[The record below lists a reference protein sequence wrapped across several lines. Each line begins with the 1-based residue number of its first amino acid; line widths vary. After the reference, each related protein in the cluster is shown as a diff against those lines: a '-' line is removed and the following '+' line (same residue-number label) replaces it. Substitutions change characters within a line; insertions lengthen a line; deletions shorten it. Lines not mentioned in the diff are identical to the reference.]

1 MADKARINLGSV
13 AYHGRVIPR
22 GRDSLAAGRC
32 VLPYK
37 QHGTE
42 TQSPDPSR
50 CPAVPPSTQTPR
62 ATTTRVTFFGLF
74 QLYPHTPQDPLRNT
88 AMPRVTISITAP
100 GTQSDTDLLTLEL
113 PPGSTVK
120 DLKGFI
126 EADTNLPSAS
136 QSLYLNG
143 QPVSIETQ
151 TLEDAGIKDGEMLAV
166 VMRAAPRPNRNL
178 QQPGRPAQPDP
189 EGVRQLVLNDPQ
201 QMHKLRQADPELA
214 AAVSDAARWRET
226 YAMRQRQAEESE
238 RERQNQ
244 IALLN
249 EDPFNVEAQRKIEDI
264 IRQDRVVENL
274 QKAYDENPEVF
285 TRVHMLYVNTEV
297 NGVPVKAFVDS
308 GAQATIMSPDCAE
321 RCGIM
326 RLMDVRYA
334 GMARGVGTARILGR
348 VHHAEIKI
356 GGAVMPCAF
365 TVMEGKDVDLLF
377 GLDMLKRYR
386 AKIDLEKNAL
396 CFEGQE
402 VPFLHESEIPR
413 SFEEAELN
421 EPTVAGPNGEQIG
434 AKTGAVRP
442 KGTTAGPS
450 NAGAGPSSSSR
461 SAQPQPQST
470 ASSKAPMSAPQNS
483 FPREHTQQLISMFGC
498 TEQEA
503 IQALEMFGG
512 NVEHAASFLIG
523 TFIADPRDQPKF
535 SVVWDKYQDWIFQRR
550 AQLLWKK
557 KKRHDDDE
565 DNDEYGCS

>member
-1 MADKARINLGSV
+1 MSMSPTCIWRRRLEAEACYCKKEGPPPFRLSSSRLKRPLVSVQPVHRHTARP
-13 AYHGRVIPR
+13 PR
-22 GRDSLAAGRC
+22 RRPLQPRPGATL
-32 VLPYK
+32 
-37 QHGTE
+37 
-42 TQSPDPSR
+42 R
-50 CPAVPPSTQTPR
+50 CPHPAPPAAAPSKDA
-62 ATTTRVTFFGLF
+62 ATA
-74 QLYPHTPQDPLRNT
+74 P
-88 AMPRVTISITAP
+88 MPRVTISITAP
-100 GTQSDTDLLTLEL
+100 GTQADNDLLTLEL

-126 EADTNLPSAS
+126 EADTALPAAA
-136 QSLYLNG
+136 QSIYLNG
-143 QPVSIETQ
+143 QAVANETQ
-151 TLEDAGIKDGEMLAV
+151 TLEDAGIRDGEMLAV
-166 VMRAAPRPNRNL
+166 MIRRNPPAPRTGGPRM
-178 QQPGRPAQPDP
+178 PAQPDP
-189 EGVRQLVLNDPQ
+189 EGVRQHLLMNPAAQNDV
-201 QMHKLRQADPELA
+201 RTRDPELGA
-214 AAVSDAARWRET
+214 AIHDPARWRELF
-226 YAMRQRQAEESE
+226 AMRQRQQEDAE

-249 EDPFNVEAQRKIEDI
+249 EDPFNVEAQRKIEDL

-285 TRVHMLYVNTEV
+285 VRVHMLYVNTEV

-396 CFEGQE
+396 CFQGQE

-413 SFEEAELN
+413 SFEEAEMN
-421 EPTVAGPNGEQIG
+421 EPTVAGPNGTEIG

-442 KGTTAGPS
+442 KGATAAAEPSIASGSGSGPS
-450 NAGAGPSSSSR
+450 AA
-461 SAQPQPQST
+461 
-470 ASSKAPMSAPQNS
+470 ASSSAPQPAAPAAPAPAAPLPAAS
-483 FPREHTQQLISMFGC
+483 SSKYPQELIQQLVSLFRV
-498 TEQEA
+498 TAAEA
-503 IQALEMFGG
+503 VQALDMADG
-512 NVEHAASFLIG
+512 NPDVAAS
-523 TFIADPRDQPKF
+523 
-535 SVVWDKYQDWIFQRR
+535 
-550 AQLLWKK
+550 LLA
-557 KKRHDDDE
+557 
-565 DNDEYGCS
+565 NLS